1 MQKYKRS
8 KTDSVLYC
16 PFCGHGFR
24 MTYERY
30 FASYR
35 ARDRGELYT
44 RTSCNYCAQVFYFR
58 NLTPETVRSGVRAIL
73 KPDEYKEVL
82 NVQSKHINE

>member
-1 MQKYKRS
+1 MTYKRS

-24 MTYERY
+24 MTMQRY
-30 FASYR
+30 FDTYK
-35 ARDRGELYT
+35 ARDRGEAFT

-58 NLTPETVRSGVRAIL
+58 NITPESVRQGFKAIL
-73 KPDEYKEVL
+73 KPGEYKDYRKE
-82 NVQSKHINE
+82 INYVPH

>member
-1 MQKYKRS
+1 MTYKRT

-24 MTYERY
+24 MTMERY

-35 ARDRGELYT
+35 SRDNGDLFT
-44 RTSCNYCAQVFYFR
+44 TTSCNYCYQVFYFR
-58 NLTPETVRSGVRAIL
+58 NITPKSVRNGYKAIL
-73 KPDEYKEVL
+73 KPCDHKE
-82 NVQSKHINE
+82 SR